1 MSLQSK
7 LEYVGKNI
15 KPYWPTVA
23 VASAELIFRPTFTML
38 DKKTPDETKK
48 YTALREGLTELIAAP
63 TYLALPILA
72 AKASDLI
79 KDPQKSKMAKHNLQ
93 TLGTWAAALVV
104 IPGLCSLAVKPFMD
118 KIKNKGKEDHDHDDD
133 DEKEVP
139 KKLDI
144 TSKTVEIEP
153 VKFPAPQ
160 QNVSYPLHKVNISS
174 FTNTGMRVG

>member
-23 VASAELIFRPTFTML
+23 VASAELIFRPLFTMM

-72 AKASDLI
+72 SKASNLI

-118 KIKNKGKEDHDHDDD
+118 KIKNKG
-133 DEKEVP
+133 DEEP
-139 KKLDI
+139 KKLDV
-144 TSKTVEIEP
+144 TSQTIEIETAKTP
-153 VKFPAPQ
+153 VAQ
-160 QNVSYPLHKVNISS
+160 SVSYPLHKVSISG
-174 FTNTGMRVG
+174 FTNTGMKV

>member
-38 DKKTPDETKK
+38 DKKTPEETKK

-72 AKASDLI
+72 AKASNLI
-79 KDPQKSKMAKHNLQ
+79 QDPQKSKMAKHNLQ

-118 KIKNKGKEDHDHDDD
+118 KIKKKGSE
-133 DEKEVP
+133 EP
-139 KKLDI
+139 KKLDV

-153 VKFPAPQ
+153 VKTTPLAQP
-160 QNVSYPLHKVNISS
+160 NVSYPLHKVSISS
-174 FTNTGMRVG
+174 FTNSGMRVG